1 MEIYHIERMI
11 FLRIRSLSRKI
22 ALLLIPALLCLSC
35 AALAEDSAPQYAAT
49 KDFVAV
55 LEANDLKYS
64 YGGIDDDKDES
75 IRISYSDDDFESII
89 FYIFVSD
96 DSAQVSIRG
105 WNLLTASS
113 GKSYA
118 LNTVN
123 ELNNKYKFAK
133 FTFDES
139 DNTVSVELDGYL
151 SEDHPGEVIYK
162 MMRALLNIL
171 DADECRQALKSLI

>member
-1 MEIYHIERMI
+1 MISLHIH
-11 FLRIRSLSRKI
+11 SLSRKI
-22 ALLLIPALLCLSC
+22 ALFLILALLCLSC
-35 AALAEDSAPQYAAT
+35 AALAEDSTPQYAAT

-64 YGGIDDDKDES
+64 YNGIDDDKDES
-75 IRISYSDDDFESII
+75 IRISYSDDDFESIV

-105 WNLLTASS
+105 WDLLTASA

-123 ELNNKYKFAK
+123 ELNNKYKFTK

-162 MMRALLNIL
+162 MLCALSNIL
-171 DADECRQALKSLI
+171 DIDDCREALKSLI